1 MSNKTNDMIRYVAF
15 RLFVEVGYEATNIR
29 DICEEV
35 DIKPSSLYFYYKS
48 KEDLFFSIYDEVW
61 EDKINVLNNVVE
73 LKHNIS
79 PSMKLYF
86 LYKRLMEYYSE
97 NIIKMKFLL
106 RYHLFPP
113 EDVAA
118 TIRDK
123 YREWSN
129 KEDRVI
135 EEIIIQCIERNILP
149 YDRDLK
155 DYVHEYKTFERG
167 QLIEIIISNIRKEDR
182 EIDNLWLRFWNCS
195 MSNSV

>member
-182 EIDNLWLRFWNCS
+182 EIDNSWLRFWNCS

>member
-1 MSNKTNDMIRYVAF
+1 MIRYVAF

-182 EIDNLWLRFWNCS
+182 EIDNSWLRFWNCS

>member
-1 MSNKTNDMIRYVAF
+1 
-15 RLFVEVGYEATNIR
+15 
-29 DICEEV
+29 
-35 DIKPSSLYFYYKS
+35 
-48 KEDLFFSIYDEVW
+48 
-61 EDKINVLNNVVE
+61 
-73 LKHNIS
+73 
-79 PSMKLYF
+79 
-86 LYKRLMEYYSE
+86 MEYYSE

-129 KEDRVI
+129 KEDKII
-135 EEIIIQCIERNILP
+135 EDIIKQCIERNVLLD
-149 YDRDLK
+149 DRDLS

-182 EIDNLWLRFWNCS
+182 EIDNSWLRFWNCS

>member
-79 PSMKLYF
+79 PNMKLYF

-182 EIDNLWLRFWNCS
+182 EIDNSWLRFWNCS

>member
-167 QLIEIIISNIRKEDR
+167 QLIEIIIRNIRKEDR
-182 EIDNLWLRFWNCS
+182 EIDNSWLRFWNCS

>member
-15 RLFVEVGYEATNIR
+15 KLFVEVGYEATNIR

-123 YREWSN
+123 YREWSD
-129 KEDRVI
+129 KEDKI
-135 EEIIIQCIERNILP
+135 IGEIIEQCIERNILP
-149 YDRDLK
+149 DDRDLS
-155 DYVHEYKTFERG
+155 DYVYEYKTFERG
-167 QLIEIIISNIRKEDR
+167 QLIEIIMSNIRKDDR
-182 EIDNLWLRFWNCS
+182 EIDNSWLRFWSCS

>member
-61 EDKINVLNNVVE
+61 EDKVNVLNSIVE

-167 QLIEIIISNIRKEDR
+167 QLIEIIIRNIRKEDR
-182 EIDNLWLRFWNCS
+182 EIDNSWLRFWNCS

>member
-113 EDVAA
+113 EDVAPI
-118 TIRDK
+118 IRDK

-129 KEDRVI
+129 KEDKII
-135 EEIIIQCIERNILP
+135 EDIIKQCIERNVLLD
-149 YDRDLK
+149 DRDLS

-182 EIDNLWLRFWNCS
+182 EIDNSWLRFWNCS

>member
-15 RLFVEVGYEATNIR
+15 KLFVEVGYEATNIR

-182 EIDNLWLRFWNCS
+182 EIDNSWLRFWNCS

>member
-79 PSMKLYF
+79 PNMKLYF

-167 QLIEIIISNIRKEDR
+167 QLIEMIVSNIRKEDR
-182 EIDNLWLRFWNCS
+182 EIDNSWLRFWNCS